1 MLRFAFRLL
10 MMIMV
15 LFMSTAFCCH
25 ERECTHLYTTDISA
39 HIGQCESHSPSSET
53 QIVSRQSCYTP
64 YGLLTTP
71 VSVPHSSIVRL
82 GKNNVSNSQF
92 WNNKLSLLSDI
103 IHRVMNEWEST
114 MTHSF
119 QAASHPICTYPCEY
133 YIFALRKILI

>member
-25 ERECTHLYTTDISA
+25 ERECIHLYTTDISA
-39 HIGQCESHSPSSET
+39 FALTDMGQSPSSET

-82 GKNNVSNSQF
+82 GKHNVSNSQF